1 MKVTVLGAG
10 IVGLTTAYYL
20 IKKGHS
26 VTIVDR
32 ADAVACGASYSN
44 GGQLSYS
51 FTDPINGPSLIG
63 GLPSFL
69 FGRDEGITINP
80 HPRLQTFKWAFQFL
94 AHSSKQKYLK
104 NSLSLLKLSALS
116 EKLMGKLMME
126 LSFDFSYLKSG
137 KLVLYENEKDL
148 NAPAQLSHLS

>member
-10 IVGLTTAYYL
+10 IVGLTTAHYL

-32 ADAVACGASYSN
+32 ADAVACGASYGN

-80 HPRLQTFKWAFQFL
+80 HNLQ
-94 AHSSKQKYLK
+94 
-104 NSLSLLKLSALS
+104 
-116 EKLMGKLMME
+116 
-126 LSFDFSYLKSG
+126 SG
-137 KLVLYENEKDL
+137 QEQMVADRCRAVLTGRVL
-148 NAPAQLSHLS
+148 